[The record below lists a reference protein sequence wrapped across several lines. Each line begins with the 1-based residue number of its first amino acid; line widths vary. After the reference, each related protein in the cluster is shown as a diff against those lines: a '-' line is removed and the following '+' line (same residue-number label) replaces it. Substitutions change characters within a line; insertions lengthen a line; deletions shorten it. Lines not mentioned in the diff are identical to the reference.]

1 MQTYDGT
8 LNRNRLYGIAG
19 CTVQIVF
26 MLFCCLL
33 WHVLWLQTVCYMSDL
48 SNDFVAHFQLFYVIV
63 ASKELSFEYT
73 CKMVCVC
80 EEYLSARVS
89 FPYMSSLVHLSVV
102 CLTGT
107 FVQPTQV
114 IEIFGNVLR
123 HLVC

>member
-1 MQTYDGT
+1 
-8 LNRNRLYGIAG
+8 
-19 CTVQIVF
+19 
-26 MLFCCLL
+26 
-33 WHVLWLQTVCYMSDL
+33 MSDL